1 MKRSENSGW
10 LLAMVCLL
18 VYMGLSYLLKVDLR
32 LALLILIA
40 YHVLKADCSTK
51 G

>member
-10 LLAMVCLL
+10 ILSMVCLL
-18 VYMGLSYLLKVDLR
+18 VYMGLSYLMKVDLD

-40 YHVLKADCSTK
+40 YHVLKADCREEL
-51 G
+51 